1 MRGCGCSACVEALE
15 CTAGIGHGKRL
26 RIATLCHAFLQ
37 FAFEIFGGL
46 AKLCCGCEL
55 ECRRKDCF
63 CTSARGGEFLE
74 NAMAVA
80 EGAIC
85 CGSRVQ
91 IACGIDAF
99 DFNASLRNIL
109 TVSACV
115 HVNRTAETPGNA
127 GELVDTG
134 KAFVNR
140 VAGEAGERRGAFS
153 ANLSISD
160 VRDFREKFTELDND
174 AFVSAVGDEQVRAL
188 AKNENRKRMF
198 ICKCNCVFDI
208 VYGFCFDEISC
219 GTADFK
225 GRVLAHRYIFLN
237 NHDENIY
244 ILGAMTEEELKQ
256 FKAALSITA
265 VATALGVPVVRGR
278 CRCFFPTRHS
288 HGDRTPSVSFSE
300 ERGTFRCWVC
310 DDVRGDVITLVQ
322 IVKNCSFLE
331 ALNWLKE
338 TYGFLLRGAPASA
351 TALPNGSSA
360 SNVSTAQSATL
371 VAKTVTRDAALEYSS
386 PEPVKELVSEEERKK
401 IILSFLKMLSPVDKT
416 PAASYLARRRIYKP
430 IWDKMLLRTITDYG
444 ALNNKLKETYDLE
457 VLKYVGLF
465 SEKGNLRYYKHPLFF
480 PYLDSK
486 RRSFYF
492 QARAIDSTVV
502 PKELNLR
509 GTVPYPYNVSALDE
523 KPGWVYLCE
532 GVVDTLT
539 FLGQR
544 IAAIGIPGVRS
555 FKTEWLPL
563 FKNKSVVLCLDKDEA
578 GRSGTEYL
586 QTVFAQAGIRT
597 VVLGDGVDQFG
608 KLSMKEGEDINDWF
622 GGKK

>member
-1 MRGCGCSACVEALE
+1 
-15 CTAGIGHGKRL
+15 
-26 RIATLCHAFLQ
+26 
-37 FAFEIFGGL
+37 
-46 AKLCCGCEL
+46 
-55 ECRRKDCF
+55 
-63 CTSARGGEFLE
+63 
-74 NAMAVA
+74 
-80 EGAIC
+80 
-85 CGSRVQ
+85 
-91 IACGIDAF
+91 
-99 DFNASLRNIL
+99 
-109 TVSACV
+109 
-115 HVNRTAETPGNA
+115 
-127 GELVDTG
+127 
-134 KAFVNR
+134 
-140 VAGEAGERRGAFS
+140 
-153 ANLSISD
+153 
-160 VRDFREKFTELDND
+160 
-174 AFVSAVGDEQVRAL
+174 
-188 AKNENRKRMF
+188 
-198 ICKCNCVFDI
+198 
-208 VYGFCFDEISC
+208 
-219 GTADFK
+219 
-225 GRVLAHRYIFLN
+225 
-237 NHDENIY
+237 
-244 ILGAMTEEELKQ
+244 MTEEELKQ
-256 FKAALSITA
+256 FKAALSITT
-265 VATALGVPVVRGR
+265 VAMDLGLPVVRGR
-278 CRCFFPTRHS
+278 CRCFFPTRHA

-310 DDVRGDVITLVQ
+310 DDVRGDVISLVQ
-322 IVKNCSFLE
+322 FVKNCSFLE

-338 TYGFLLRGAPASA
+338 TYGFLLRGAKPQAQNRVSTTNSASA
-351 TALPNGSSA
+351 STMPNRTPA
-360 SNVSTAQSATL
+360 SNVSLEQSAAL
-371 VAKTVTRDAALEYSS
+371 VAKTAVRDAALEYRS
-386 PEPVKELVSEEERKK
+386 PEPAKELVSEDERKK

-416 PAASYLARRRIYKP
+416 PAAAYLARRRIYKP

-480 PYLDSK
+480 PYLDAK

-509 GTVPYPYNVSALDE
+509 GTVPFPYNVSALDE
-523 KPGWVYLCE
+523 RPGWVYLCE

-597 VVLGDGVDQFG
+597 VVLGEGVDQFG

>member
-1 MRGCGCSACVEALE
+1 
-15 CTAGIGHGKRL
+15 
-26 RIATLCHAFLQ
+26 
-37 FAFEIFGGL
+37 
-46 AKLCCGCEL
+46 
-55 ECRRKDCF
+55 
-63 CTSARGGEFLE
+63 
-74 NAMAVA
+74 
-80 EGAIC
+80 
-85 CGSRVQ
+85 
-91 IACGIDAF
+91 
-99 DFNASLRNIL
+99 
-109 TVSACV
+109 
-115 HVNRTAETPGNA
+115 
-127 GELVDTG
+127 
-134 KAFVNR
+134 
-140 VAGEAGERRGAFS
+140 
-153 ANLSISD
+153 
-160 VRDFREKFTELDND
+160 
-174 AFVSAVGDEQVRAL
+174 
-188 AKNENRKRMF
+188 
-198 ICKCNCVFDI
+198 
-208 VYGFCFDEISC
+208 
-219 GTADFK
+219 
-225 GRVLAHRYIFLN
+225 
-237 NHDENIY
+237 
-244 ILGAMTEEELKQ
+244 MTEEELKQ

-278 CRCFFPTRHS
+278 CRCFFPTRHA

-310 DDVRGDVITLVQ
+310 DDVRGDVISLVQ

-338 TYGFLLRGAPASA
+338 TYGFLVSGATQNASH
-351 TALPNGSSA
+351 
-360 SNVSTAQSATL
+360 
-371 VAKTVTRDAALEYSS
+371 VAKVAVREAALEYSS
-386 PEPVKELVSEEERKK
+386 PESQKELVSEDERKK

-416 PAASYLARRRIYKP
+416 PAAAYLARRRIYKP

-480 PYLDSK
+480 PYLDTK
-486 RRSFYF
+486 RRSCYF

-509 GTVPYPYNVSALDE
+509 GTVPYPYNVSALDQ

-586 QTVFAQAGIRT
+586 QSVFAQAGIRT
-597 VVLGDGVDQFG
+597 VVLGEGLENV
-608 KLSMKEGEDINDWF
+608 SSAMKEGDDINSWF

>member
-1 MRGCGCSACVEALE
+1 
-15 CTAGIGHGKRL
+15 
-26 RIATLCHAFLQ
+26 
-37 FAFEIFGGL
+37 
-46 AKLCCGCEL
+46 
-55 ECRRKDCF
+55 
-63 CTSARGGEFLE
+63 
-74 NAMAVA
+74 
-80 EGAIC
+80 
-85 CGSRVQ
+85 
-91 IACGIDAF
+91 
-99 DFNASLRNIL
+99 
-109 TVSACV
+109 
-115 HVNRTAETPGNA
+115 
-127 GELVDTG
+127 
-134 KAFVNR
+134 
-140 VAGEAGERRGAFS
+140 
-153 ANLSISD
+153 
-160 VRDFREKFTELDND
+160 
-174 AFVSAVGDEQVRAL
+174 
-188 AKNENRKRMF
+188 
-198 ICKCNCVFDI
+198 
-208 VYGFCFDEISC
+208 
-219 GTADFK
+219 
-225 GRVLAHRYIFLN
+225 
-237 NHDENIY
+237 
-244 ILGAMTEEELKQ
+244 MTEEELKQ

-265 VATALGVPVVRGR
+265 VANALGVPVVRGR

-310 DDVRGDVITLVQ
+310 DDVRGDVISLVQ

-338 TYGFLLRGAPASA
+338 TYGFLVPGAKNAVQNRVMAPNASPVNSSAGAPVQNHTATPNAS
-351 TALPNGSSA
+351 
-360 SNVSTAQSATL
+360 L
-371 VAKTVTRDAALEYSS
+371 VAKVAVREAALEFSS
-386 PEPVKELVSEEERKK
+386 PEPAKELVSEDERKK

-416 PAASYLARRRIYKP
+416 PAAAYLARRRIYKP

-480 PYLDSK
+480 PYLDTK

-586 QTVFAQAGIRT
+586 QSVFAQAGIRT
-597 VVLGDGVDQFG
+597 VVLGEG
-608 KLSMKEGEDINDWF
+608 LENISSSMKEGDDINSWF

>member
-1 MRGCGCSACVEALE
+1 
-15 CTAGIGHGKRL
+15 
-26 RIATLCHAFLQ
+26 
-37 FAFEIFGGL
+37 
-46 AKLCCGCEL
+46 
-55 ECRRKDCF
+55 
-63 CTSARGGEFLE
+63 
-74 NAMAVA
+74 
-80 EGAIC
+80 
-85 CGSRVQ
+85 
-91 IACGIDAF
+91 
-99 DFNASLRNIL
+99 
-109 TVSACV
+109 
-115 HVNRTAETPGNA
+115 
-127 GELVDTG
+127 
-134 KAFVNR
+134 
-140 VAGEAGERRGAFS
+140 
-153 ANLSISD
+153 
-160 VRDFREKFTELDND
+160 
-174 AFVSAVGDEQVRAL
+174 
-188 AKNENRKRMF
+188 
-198 ICKCNCVFDI
+198 
-208 VYGFCFDEISC
+208 
-219 GTADFK
+219 
-225 GRVLAHRYIFLN
+225 
-237 NHDENIY
+237 
-244 ILGAMTEEELKQ
+244 MTEEELKQ
-256 FKAALSITA
+256 FKAALSITT
-265 VATALGVPVVRGR
+265 VAMDLGLPVVRGR
-278 CRCFFPTRHS
+278 CRCFFPTRHA

-310 DDVRGDVITLVQ
+310 DDVRGDVISLVQ
-322 IVKNCSFLE
+322 FVKNCSFLE

-338 TYGFLLRGAPASA
+338 TYGFLLRGAKPQAQNRVSTTNSASA
-351 TALPNGSSA
+351 STMPNRTPA
-360 SNVSTAQSATL
+360 SNVSLEQSAAL
-371 VAKTVTRDAALEYSS
+371 VAKTAVRDAALEYRS
-386 PEPVKELVSEEERKK
+386 PEPAKELVSEDERKK

-416 PAASYLARRRIYKP
+416 PAAAYLARRRIYKP

-480 PYLDSK
+480 PYLDAK

-509 GTVPYPYNVSALDE
+509 GTVPFPYNVSALDE
-523 KPGWVYLCE
+523 RPGWVYLCE

-586 QTVFAQAGIRT
+586 QTVFANANIRT

-608 KLSMKEGEDINDWF
+608 KMSMKEGEDINDWF